1 MQPMFDPESSAGIH
15 WRSTVLLNHRFAA
28 RVFFIL
34 FGFGCIG
41 QSVLLMTAE
50 RKESIDPILFGLPL
64 AMALMAFGEWKKSRQ
79 LHRRHESPSL
89 DEVDSNPGIWL
100 VAVIEA
106 LGPIAGFALI
116 GLSVGW
122 SVALGGPPLV
132 ATVVIPLVSIL
143 RLDYRICI
151 LQGVLGAL
159 GYWSMVWLALN
170 HNISDHTV
178 ISSETIPQ
186 VAIGIILIGT
196 GVLAGAIAHQNRRRI
211 LDVIHEQQ
219 ERKQVQHKLLTRT
232 ADYERAEEIILEKNE
247 FISILSHDLRAP
259 LDGVASLAQL
269 MARAPDKFTLA
280 DVRKY
285 AEEIRNT
292 AHNLR
297 ELLDNLVM
305 WAELKSG
312 QLAPVAEPILLTD
325 LVTPV
330 TQIMEPAITARR
342 LTLDSD
348 IPSDEVVFG
357 NTAAIGTVI
366 RNLVSNAVKYS
377 PQLGRIKLSAITS
390 ENGKKVALVVTD
402 DGPGMPQSQLQLG
415 AEPKANSTTS
425 ESSPA
430 PVRKELG
437 LALCRQLL
445 RQLGG
450 SLELRNAEG
459 GGTEARMWLPRA

>member
-1 MQPMFDPESSAGIH
+1 MFDPESSAGIH

-41 QSVLLMTAE
+41 QSLFLLTVG
-50 RKESIDPILFGLPL
+50 RKESVDPILFGLPL
-64 AMALMAFGEWKKSRQ
+64 VVALMAYWEWRESRQ
-79 LHRRHESPSL
+79 LRKHHESPSL
-89 DEVDSNPGIWL
+89 DKIDPNPGIWL
-100 VAVIEA
+100 VAVMEA
-106 LGPIAGFALI
+106 LGPVAGFALI
-116 GLSVGW
+116 GLSIGW
-122 SVALGGPPLV
+122 PAGLGGPPLV
-132 ATVVIPLVSIL
+132 ATVLIPLVSIL

-159 GYWSMVWLALN
+159 GYWSMVWLAFN
-170 HNISDHTV
+170 QNPSDHAV

-186 VAIGIILIGT
+186 VGIGIILIGT
-196 GVLAGAIAHQNRRRI
+196 GVLTGAIANQNRRRI

-219 ERKQVQHKLLTRT
+219 ERKQVQGKLRTRT

-247 FISILSHDLRAP
+247 FISILSHDMRAP

-269 MARAPDKFTLA
+269 MARAPEKFTLA

-297 ELLDNLVM
+297 ELLDNLVV

-312 QLAPVAEPILLTD
+312 QISPPAEPILLTD

-342 LTLDSD
+342 LILESD

-377 PQLGRIKLSAITS
+377 PQLGRIKLSVIIS
-390 ENGKKVALVVTD
+390 KNGKNVALVVTD
-402 DGPGMPQSQLQLG
+402 DGPGLPQSQLQLG
-415 AEPKANSTTS
+415 ADPKADAPAS

-445 RQLGG
+445 RQLDG
-450 SLELRNAEG
+450 SLELRNAES
-459 GGTEARMWLPRA
+459 GGTEARMWLPRS